1 MQSDGGL
8 TSMSDFT
15 GSRAILSGPAGG
27 VVGYAM
33 TSYNTSTCQPVIGFD
48 MGGTSTDVSRYSGQY
63 EHTFETITAGY
74 SLQIPQL
81 DINTIAAGGGSML
94 FFQAGMFVVGPES
107 ASSEPG
113 PACYKKGGPLTI
125 TDANLVLGRLIPD
138 FFPHI
143 FGPQQNEPMDF
154 NASRQLFEELLI
166 EVNAHQSSKGLAEM
180 SVEDLAS
187 GFIRVANEAM
197 CRPIRNLTEGKG
209 YDTRKHVLA
218 CFGGAGGQHAC
229 SIARSLGVGKII
241 ISKYSGI
248 LSAYGLSLA
257 DVVHEE
263 QEPCNLELNEI
274 NMNGFVMSRIE
285 EMSQRCIKHL
295 CQKEDFKLEDCEA
308 NVFLNLRYNGTDTG
322 IMCQVKAREGG
333 EFRYDD
339 FANNF
344 LER

>member
-1 MQSDGGL
+1 
-8 TSMSDFT
+8 MSDFT

-27 VVGYAM
+27 VVGYAL
-33 TSYNTSTCQPVIGFD
+33 TSYNATTKQPVIGFD
-48 MGGTSTDVSRYSGQY
+48 MGGTSTDVSRYDGQY

-125 TDANLVLGRLIPD
+125 TDANLLLGRLLPD
-138 FFPHI
+138 YFPKI
-143 FGPQQNEPMDF
+143 FGPKQDEPMDYT
-154 NASRQLFEELLI
+154 ASKLLFDNLLL
-166 EVNAHQSSKGLAEM
+166 EVNENQRSKGLKEM
-180 SVEDLAS
+180 TVEELAS

-209 YDTRKHVLA
+209 YDTRKHILA

-229 SIARSLGVGKII
+229 SIARALGIRKIV

-263 QEPCNLELNEI
+263 QEPCNMELNAES
-274 NMNGFVMSRIE
+274 MVAFVRERIHVLRDKCVEHLVGKE
-285 EMSQRCIKHL
+285 EF
-295 CQKEDFKLEDCEA
+295 DEA
-308 NVFLNLRYNGTDTG
+308 DVITQVFLNLRYDGTDSG
-322 IMCQVKAREGG
+322 IMCQAVGSDESREGG
-333 EFRYDD
+333 KFEYTD
-339 FANNF
+339 FKESF
-344 LER
+344 LQR